1 MFIYLLSGDSTVRSL
16 LLTSEGRSRPGPKAD
31 IPWTLPSAGIL
42 PYILSFKNCFRICF
56 KLVKNGLPAL
66 LLHFMWEGLLR
77 VETFNYFGEIFLF
90 RKMNFHLSAI
100 IQGIVNIFQ
109 RLYFI
114 ILTAEIKTLTS
125 VFCFH
130 P

>member
-1 MFIYLLSGDSTVRSL
+1 M
-16 LLTSEGRSRPGPKAD
+16 AD
-31 IPWTLPSAGIL
+31 IPWALPSAGIL

-77 VETFNYFGEIFLF
+77 FETFNYFGEIFLF
-90 RKMNFHLSAI
+90 RIMNFYLSAVI
-100 IQGIVNIFQ
+100 EGIVNKFQ

-114 ILTAEIKTLTS
+114 ILTAEIKTPAA
-125 VFCFH
+125 VFRFH
-130 P
+130 PR